1 MSMSRDSMSE
11 EAAAE
16 ELISAELAA
25 EELAAEERTAEELA
39 VEEAVVTE
47 DPPVYESVFDTV
59 EPQRSA
65 RPPKL
70 KKKYYEAELATLQTE
85 LVKLQSYV
93 KEEGLKVVV
102 IFEGRDA
109 AGKGGVIKRITERL
123 NPRICRVEAL
133 GTATER
139 EKTQWWFQRYVSR

>member
-1 MSMSRDSMSE
+1 MNDNTPK
-11 EAAAE
+11 A
-16 ELISAELAA
+16 
-25 EELAAEERTAEELA
+25 
-39 VEEAVVTE
+39 
-47 DPPVYESVFDTV
+47 SVFDTL
-59 EPQRSA
+59 EPQESVRK
-65 RPPKL
+65 PKL
-70 KKKYYEAELATLQTE
+70 KSKFYEDELETLQAE
-85 LVKLQSYV
+85 LVKLQSYI

-139 EKTQWWFQRYVSR
+139 EKSQWWFQRYVSRLPAAGKSCSSIGPGTTEHSSNRSWVSAPRTNTKSS